1 MGGRP
6 VVSLAVGCEG
16 HRVNM
21 AACALH
27 LSPALLRGF
36 ALDQTETQVSAVP
49 ALSWIP
55 RYT

>member
-36 ALDQTETQVSAVP
+36 AFDQTGTQVSAVP